1 MKMYAVKQWIIF
13 TLLLSFRYQYDNR
26 RARRDVQFQ
35 PKAEA
40 AASPD
45 ADAAADAWH
54 GYYGYGRR
62 WGGYYGGYYG
72 HPYGYG
78 YYRNKRSPAPEAE
91 ASPVAKPEANADAEA
106 YDPKVEAE
114 ARTAAWY
121 GYYGQ
126 RYNGYGQSYCPKFYR
141 NCYGYGYYNHSG

>member
-1 MKMYAVKQWIIF
+1 MGVLLRFFNLTQPTMKVLLFVALAIAAVV
-13 TLLLSFRYQYDNR
+13 
-26 RARRDVQFQ
+26 AE
-35 PKAEA
+35 PEAEA
-40 AASPD
+40 TAAANPD

-91 ASPVAKPEANADAEA
+91 ASPVAKPEAEA